1 MVRRLQAKQIK
12 IVVLLAVL
20 LVVGFVGGQI
30 TPQIVPPSWS
40 LGYNKLDF
48 NDLNST
54 YQLLQS
60 QFDGHINKGAIMDGA
75 RAGLVSAAGDPYTEY
90 LTAAEAKSL
99 NSQLSG
105 SLSGIG
111 AEVDIRNNQVTIV
124 APVAGTPAAKAGLQ
138 PGDIIAAINGVDT
151 STMTLDE
158 AVAAIRGKAG
168 TKVTLTIER
177 GSASPQQFTITRE
190 NITVPSV
197 TWSMKAETGGAND
210 IGYINIS
217 EYGTDT
223 SGLIVTAAQA
233 LKNQGAKKVILDLR
247 DNPGGY
253 LTAAQAVVS
262 QFTPQGAV
270 VVDERHGGVSQGK
283 LYSSGGGLLVGL
295 PVVVLING
303 GSASASEI
311 TAGALRDDIGATL
324 VGEKSFGKGS
334 VQQIDT
340 LPGGAELKVTIA
352 HWFTPSGQG
361 IDHIGITP
369 KITVAMT
376 QANINAGQDPQLAKA
391 IQLLSQ

>member
-1 MVRRLQAKQIK
+1 MKQLPKKRIK
-12 IVVLLAVL
+12 IVVSLAVL
-20 LVVGFVGGQI
+20 VVASFTLGQV

-40 LGYNKLDF
+40 IGYNKLDF

-54 YQLLQS
+54 YQLLES
-60 QFDGHINKGAIMDGA
+60 QFDGHINQNAIMDGA
-75 RAGLVSAAGDPYTEY
+75 RAGLVAAAGDPYTEY

-111 AEVDIRNNQVTIV
+111 AEVDIRNNQVTII

-138 PGDIIAAINGVDT
+138 PGDIIAAVNGVDT
-151 STMTLDE
+151 SSMTLDE

-177 GSASPQQFTITRE
+177 GSNSPQQFTITRA

-197 TWSMKAETGGAND
+197 TWSMKAEMGGAND

-223 SGLIVTAAQA
+223 SSLIVTAAQD

-253 LTAAQAVVS
+253 LNAAQAVVS
-262 QFTPQGAV
+262 QFTPQGDV
-270 VVDERHGGVSQGK
+270 VVDERHDGVSQGK

-324 VGEKSFGKGS
+324 VGQKSFGKGS
-334 VQQIDT
+334 VQQIDN

-369 KITVAMT
+369 KVVVPMT

>member
-1 MVRRLQAKQIK
+1 VGKLPKKWIK
-12 IVVLLAVL
+12 IGASLVVV
-20 LVVGFVGGQI
+20 LVVGFIGGQI
-30 TPQIVPPSWS
+30 TPQVVPPSWS

-60 QFDGHINKGAIMDGA
+60 QFDGHINSNTVMDSA
-75 RAGLVSAAGDPYTEY
+75 RAGLVSAAGDPYTVY
-90 LTAAEAKSL
+90 LSAAEAKSL
-99 NSQLSG
+99 NNQLSG

-124 APVAGTPAAKAGLQ
+124 APVAGTPAAKAGLES
-138 PGDIIAAINGVDT
+138 GDIIAAINGVDT

-158 AVAAIRGKAG
+158 AVATIRGKAG

-177 GSASPQQFTITRE
+177 GSDSPQQFTITRE
-190 NITVPSV
+190 NISVPSV
-197 TWSMKAETGGAND
+197 TWSMKAETNGKND

-223 SGLIVTAAQA
+223 SSLIVKAAQD
-233 LKNQGAKKVILDLR
+233 LKNQGAQKVILDLR

-253 LTAAQAVVS
+253 LDAAVAVVS

-270 VVDERHGGVSQGK
+270 VVDERHDGVTQQK
-283 LYSSGGGLLVGL
+283 QYSTGGGLLVGL

-324 VGEKSFGKGS
+324 IGQKSFGKGS
-334 VQQIDT
+334 VQQIDS
-340 LPGGAELKVTIA
+340 LPGGAELKVTVA
-352 HWFTPSGQG
+352 HWFTPKGQG

-376 QANINAGQDPQLAKA
+376 QADVNAGSDPQLSKA
-391 IQLLSQ
+391 ISVLSQ